1 MKHRV
6 LAGVGTPAL
15 QMMGLLLVWAACSAA
30 SMNQELT
37 RALPSGE
44 QAMPWVALSG
54 STTYGEGVGL
64 TEIYDGGYKKYLDNG
79 VVAAARQVYRKGK
92 LIAEVILHRMK
103 SEGAAKKLAQI
114 KNAEFG
120 SARIL
125 EMKDLRG
132 ISGGFAAYQPGT
144 ATAIVWGGRD
154 RAYLCSVVIGGRGAD
169 REKPEAL
176 AMAAV
181 RNASSPVR
189 GAK

>member
-37 RALPSGE
+37 RALPSGA
-44 QAMPWVALSG
+44 QAKPWVALSG
-54 STTYGEGVGL
+54 STTYGEGLGL

-79 VVAAARQVYRKGK
+79 VVEAAKRAYRKGK
-92 LIAEVILHRMK
+92 LIAEVTVHRMK
-103 SEGAAKKLAQI
+103 SEADARKLAQI
-114 KNAEFG
+114 LKADFG
-120 SARIL
+120 SVPAK
-125 EMKDLRG
+125 EVSKVPG
-132 ISGGFAAYQPGT
+132 VSGGFSVRQP
-144 ATAIVWGGRD
+144 AMAEAIVWGGRD

-181 RNASSPVR
+181 RNAASPVR